1 MLLFIFKFN
10 KMFKHS
16 QEEVDSGGIIAQ
28 RSVPV
33 LRNDDV
39 TTLQERV
46 KVVERD
52 LYPQTLQRVVSG
64 QVVLRSDG
72 KVVFK

>member
-1 MLLFIFKFN
+1 M
-10 KMFKHS
+10 
-16 QEEVDSGGIIAQ
+16 DSGGIIAQ

-33 LRNDDV
+33 LQNDDV

-52 LYPQTLQRVVSG
+52 LYPQTLQRVVNG
-64 QVVLRSDG
+64 QVVLRDDG
-72 KVVFK
+72 KVVFL

>member
-1 MLLFIFKFN
+1 M
-10 KMFKHS
+10 
-16 QEEVDSGGIIAQ
+16 DSGGIIAQ

-33 LRNDDV
+33 LQNDEV

-52 LYPQTLQRVVSG
+52 LYPQTLQRVVNG
-64 QVVLRSDG
+64 QVVLRDDG
-72 KVVFK
+72 KVVYL